1 MAYAATTIPVGTAM
15 IPYPQSIIM
24 EASIFPIGVSGV
36 MSPYPT
42 VVIVTIVRYKLV
54 GISVN
59 QFCGHSMIY
68 INEANITERIR
79 INERNMMIFGK
90 LLLTDLTR
98 TISSCR
104 KSKRLRILNTLKN
117 LNVLKRVK

>member
-1 MAYAATTIPVGTAM
+1 MYAATTIPVGTAI
-15 IPYPQSIIM
+15 IPYPQSMII
-24 EASIFPIGVSGV
+24 EASIFPIGVNGV
-36 MSPYPT
+36 MSPYQT

-59 QFCGHSMIY
+59 QFCGHSIRY

-79 INERNMMIFGK
+79 INERKIIIFGK
-90 LLLTDLTR
+90 LLLTDLIS
-98 TISSCR
+98 TISSC
-104 KSKRLRILNTLKN
+104 KKPNNLRILNILKN